1 MLPHHPQPRRG
12 CRSGQQRPSAPRL
25 DVMSNALVPSEVQF
39 SSHIPKKLG
48 LDFVRGYRRQSRPWT
63 TRTLMT
69 LM

>member
-1 MLPHHPQPRRG
+1 
-12 CRSGQQRPSAPRL
+12 
-25 DVMSNALVPSEVQF
+25 MSNALVPSEVQF